1 MAEPVLVAGCTLS
14 FLTTSCSLQNLSAPP
29 TQGLNLGHCSESA
42 EY

>member
-1 MAEPVLVAGCTLS
+1 MAEPALVAGCTLS
-14 FLTTSCSLQNLSAPP
+14 FLTTPCSLQNLSSPP